1 MAYIGKTPAASPLT
15 SADITDGIIVNVDVA
30 SGAAIDD
37 EKIAPPYYSA
47 VSALP
52 AAGSHHGRVA
62 HAHNEGMMYYSHGDA
77 WIALAKDTAKQD
89 VDAGLTSIS
98 GLTTAADKMIYTT
111 ASDTYA
117 VADLTAA
124 GRELLNDATTAA
136 QRTTLGLGTAATT
149 AATAYATSA
158 QGTKADNAAALANDQ
173 TFTGANRGT
182 ITVDNDG
189 SFDLAVTNNFKC
201 TPTANITS
209 SGFTFTNVS
218 AATGQSGNI
227 IFVNGSN
234 YTVSINTS
242 VVKIKS
248 GDATT
253 ISTTGTYWLSYICD
267 GTLVYVVVSGKLE

>member
-1 MAYIGKTPAASPLT
+1 MAYIGRPPAASALT

-37 EKIAPPYYSA
+37 EKIAPPLYSTY
-47 VSALP
+47 SALP
-52 AAGSHHGRVA
+52 SASANHGRFA
-62 HAHNEGMMYYSHGDA
+62 HVHIDETDSSDFNAYFAHGTS
-77 WIALAKDTAKQD
+77 WVRLAKEAD
-89 VDAGLTSIS
+89 VQPLDAGLTSIS
-98 GLTTAADKMIYTT
+98 ALTTAADKMIYTT
-111 ASDTYA
+111 GSDTYA
-117 VADLTAA
+117 VADL
-124 GRELLNDATTAA
+124 NATSRA
-136 QRTTLGLGTAATT
+136 LLGTANIADLT
-149 AATAYATSA
+149 A
-158 QGTKADNAAALANDQ
+158 DQ
-173 TFTGANRGT
+173 TFTAANRGT

-201 TPTANITS
+201 TPSGNIS
-209 SGFTFTNVS
+209 SFTFTNVS

-253 ISTTGTYWLSYICD
+253 ISATGTYWLSYICD
-267 GTLVYVVVSGKLE
+267 GSLVYVVVSGKLE